1 MDRFTQKHL
10 IKKKSAAL
18 VSLFVFLLSSL
29 ACASTDAPNLAVNVL
44 CDEYKGAKEL
54 SSFRDMQKAGK
65 FSDDINKLGFSTKIC
80 RDIRNDGTFFK
91 VVIFDAG
98 EPSPEQLQTSGTSP
112 AGFLPDKPAENEN
125 PDKPNI
131 SDDIFER
138 KKRRIHPFVS
148 VTAFY
153 TDNIY
158 NSNRMKK
165 SDFLTVLSPG
175 VWLSVP
181 TAQRQPSFINS
192 SVRSP
197 GGFIV
202 EQLRYE
208 FFRRFMAYLFYQAD
222 IELYSRNASE
232 NTVRHRIQ
240 GRIEYMFRGG
250 LSLGITDEYLIS
262 HDDRGKGVPDNT
274 LQKYRSNLFNASVKY
289 DTGRKLMVKASY
301 SNLMVSYDAT
311 RNRFMKRTDNAFSGY
326 LFYKFRPKTAL
337 FVQYEFI
344 DIDYAEK
351 QLSDSTEHNLW
362 AGIEWDATAKTR
374 GVLKA
379 GYGFKSFDS
388 RVSELRS
395 FILESRLEYRL
406 TSKTSFSLM
415 AWRKTNETDIEG
427 TDYIVSTGVR
437 LGYQHKLTSKLTDFV
452 HVSYIYDH
460 YYGDFTFG
468 GRTGERRDSYTSATI
483 GLRYEFRAWLNS
495 EAGYIFS
502 RRDSNF
508 SDFDY
513 TNNTFYFRINSSL

>member
-1 MDRFTQKHL
+1 MQKHL
-10 IKKKSAAL
+10 IKKESGAL
-18 VSLFVFLLSSL
+18 VFVFVLLLSSL
-29 ACASTDAPNLAVNVL
+29 SFASSETPNLADNVL

-65 FSDDINKLGFSTKIC
+65 FTDDINKLGFSTKIC
-80 RDIRNDGTFFK
+80 RDIKNDGTFYK

-98 EPSPEQLQTSGTSP
+98 NPSPEHLQTSGISS
-112 AGFLPDKPAENEN
+112 AGLLPDKTTEQAD
-125 PDKPNI
+125 PDKPYI

-138 KKRRIHPFVS
+138 KRRRIHPFVS

-158 NSNRMKK
+158 NSKRMKK

-181 TAQRQPSFINS
+181 TAQRQPAFINS

-197 GGFIV
+197 GGFIA

-240 GRIEYMFRGG
+240 GRIEYMSRGG

-274 LQKYRSNLFNASVKY
+274 LQKYRSNLLNAFLKY
-289 DTGRKLMVKASY
+289 DTGRKLMLKASY
-301 SNLMVSYDAT
+301 SNLMVSYDAS

-326 LFYKFRPKTAL
+326 LFYKLRPKTAL
-337 FVQYEFI
+337 FVEYEFI
-344 DIDYAEK
+344 NIDYAEN
-351 QLSDSTEHNLW
+351 QLSDSREDNLW
-362 AGIEWDATAKTR
+362 LGIEWDATGKTK

-379 GYGFKSFDS
+379 GYGLKRFDS
-388 RVSELRS
+388 SINKQKS

-452 HVSYIYDH
+452 HISYIYDH
-460 YYGDFTFG
+460 YHGDFTFVSKTSA
-468 GRTGERRDSYTSATI
+468 RKDNFMSATI
-483 GLRYEFRAWLNS
+483 GIRYDFRAWLNS
-495 EAGYIFS
+495 EAGYIYS

-513 TNNTFYFRINSSL
+513 TNNTFYFKVNSSL